1 MDLKEELKAYS
12 KKFLELKKEVHRS
25 IIGQNELINGLFM
38 SLLCNGH
45 ILIEGL
51 PGLAK
56 TSTIKTFSEL
66 IGTSFKRIQF
76 TPDLLPSDLIGTVI
90 YEQQRNEFVTKKG
103 PIFTNFLLT
112 DEINRAPAKVQ
123 SALLEAMQE
132 RQVTIYNETHKLKN
146 IFLVM
151 ATQNP
156 IEQEGTYTLPEA
168 QLDRFMLKIDVFY
181 PSKNEEFEILN
192 LLEKEPVQNINI
204 IDEDFI
210 LKAREIVK
218 KVYAD
223 DKIKRYIIDIVNAT
237 RHPEEYKLD
246 IKTLLSYGASPRASI
261 YLLQGAKA
269 FAFLKS
275 RDYIIPEDIKE
286 ISNYIL
292 NHRIGLSYEAIA
304 EKIHTKEIVSSIL
317 NKVSVP

>member
-269 FAFLKS
+269 YAFLNS